1 MTAKDCII
9 DYCVREGY
17 VKDPACSKSQ
27 LGFMKKIT
35 DDSTLYIAIS
45 AEFVEVTFRVKAHD
59 MIGKKTLIK
68 PISIFH
74 EQSWEFELSWMV
86 ENVIRIVFGKIT
98 NLY

>member
-17 VKDPACSKSQ
+17 VKDPTCSESQ

-35 DDSTLYIAIS
+35 DDSTLHIAIS
-45 AEFVEVTFRVKAHD
+45 AEFVEVTFSVKAHD

-68 PISIFH
+68 PISIFR
-74 EQSWEFELSWMV
+74 EGSWEFELSWMV
-86 ENVIRIVFGKIT
+86 DTAIRNVFGKIT
-98 NLY
+98 NLF

>member
-1 MTAKDCII
+1 MTSKDCII

-17 VKDPACSKSQ
+17 VKDPTCSKSQ

-45 AEFVEVTFRVKAHD
+45 AEFVEVTFSVKAHD

-68 PISIFH
+68 PMSIFC
-74 EQSWEFELSWMV
+74 EESWEFELSWMV
-86 ENVIRIVFGKIT
+86 ENVIRIVFGAIT
-98 NLY
+98 NLF

>member
-17 VKDPACSKSQ
+17 VKDPTCSKSQ

-59 MIGKKTLIK
+59 MIGEKTLSK
-68 PISIFH
+68 PMSIFC
-74 EQSWEFELSWMV
+74 EESWKFELSWMV